1 MLGSLLKKKLSDNQ
15 LANVFMNGIL
25 EMVENGFGEVAQ
37 LINEDPA
44 FITSPN
50 IQEEKNAQFS
60 MVVMVA
66 NLSYL
71 ESTFEVE
78 QAVRVEQLIFD
89 KLGKMMQ
96 ASAAEA
102 EETVRDYQKFMLRIN
117 HPSKNMVYAMSKAVF
132 YKYDLNDYQDEYF
145 RRMQAPNPL
154 FLKRMD
160 AVVGNFLWD
169 WDAFFKKYRIS
180 FVIVGDFLWEIVF
193 RIFKYQFG
201 IG

>member
-44 FITSPN
+44 FIASPN
-50 IQEEKNAQFS
+50 IQEEKNGQFS

-132 YKYDLNDYQDEYF
+132 YKYNLNDYQDEYF

-169 WDAFFKKYRIS
+169 WDAFFKKYRIE
-180 FVIVGDFLWEIVF
+180 D
-193 RIFKYQFG
+193 
-201 IG
+201 

>member
-50 IQEEKNAQFS
+50 IQEEKNGQFS

-132 YKYDLNDYQDEYF
+132 YKYNLNEYQDEYF

-160 AVVGNFLWD
+160 AIVGNFLWD
-169 WDAFFKKYRIS
+169 WDAFFKKYRIE
-180 FVIVGDFLWEIVF
+180 D
-193 RIFKYQFG
+193 
-201 IG
+201 